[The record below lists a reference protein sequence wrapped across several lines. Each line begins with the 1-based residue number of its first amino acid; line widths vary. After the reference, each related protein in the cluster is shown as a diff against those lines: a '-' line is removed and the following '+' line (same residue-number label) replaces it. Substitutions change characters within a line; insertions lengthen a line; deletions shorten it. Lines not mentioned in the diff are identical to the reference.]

1 MPWELGLDWQF
12 RRSRHE
18 LKGPSMA
25 PETSRLPVKGIRPP
39 GNAPPAASSVDG
51 LADRLRGFGPIGV
64 FAIFVIAAG
73 TLATPLL
80 GAVLVLG
87 WARRSHTPWHEIGYV
102 RPRSWIGSLAIGIAF
117 GCALKLLLKS
127 VAMPL
132 LGADPSNPTYHYLI
146 GNTAALPAI
155 LFAVIVG
162 AGFGEETV
170 YRGYL
175 FERLGKLLGTGVA
188 AKILT
193 VILAA
198 GLFALV
204 HYPEQGLAG
213 VQQAVITG
221 LTFGSIFAT
230 VGRLWMLMVAHATY
244 DLTSVAI
251 IYFNLENDAAHLV
264 FK

>member
-1 MPWELGLDWQF
+1 MGQGSPPP
-12 RRSRHE
+12 RH
-18 LKGPSMA
+18 S
-25 PETSRLPVKGIRPP
+25 
-39 GNAPPAASSVDG
+39 PAVTADS
-51 LADRLRGFGPIGV
+51 LAERLRGFGPLGV
-64 FAIFVIAAG
+64 LAIFVIAAG
-73 TLATPLL
+73 TLVTPFL

-87 WARRSHTPWHEIGYV
+87 WTWRSQTPWHEIGYAW
-102 RPRSWIGSLAIGIAF
+102 PKSWIGSLAIGIAF

-127 VAMPL
+127 VVMPL
-132 LGADPSNPTYHYLI
+132 LGASAINPTYHYLV
-146 GNTAALPAI
+146 GNTAALPGI

-188 AKILT
+188 AKILI
-193 VILAA
+193 VMLVA
-198 GLFALV
+198 GLFALA

-213 VQQAVITG
+213 VQQAAITG
-221 LTFGSIFAT
+221 LTFGSIFAII
-230 VGRLWMLMVAHATY
+230 GRLWMLMVAHAMY

-251 IYFNLENDAAHLV
+251 IYFDLEYDVAHLV

>member
-1 MPWELGLDWQF
+1 
-12 RRSRHE
+12 
-18 LKGPSMA
+18 MA
-25 PETSRLPVKGIRPP
+25 PETSRLPAKGIQPP
-39 GNAPPAASSVDG
+39 VDARRALPSDG
-51 LADRLRGFGPIGV
+51 LADRLRGLGPLGIL
-64 FAIFVIAAG
+64 AIFVIAAG
-73 TLATPLL
+73 TLVTPFL

-87 WARRSHTPWHEIGYV
+87 WAWRSQTPWYEIGYA
-102 RPRSWIGSLAIGIAF
+102 RPKSWIGSLVIGIAF

-127 VAMPL
+127 VVTPL
-132 LGADPSNPTYHYLI
+132 LEASPINPTYHYLV
-146 GNTAALPAI
+146 GNTAALPGI
-155 LFAVIVG
+155 LFATIVG

-188 AKILT
+188 AKILI
-193 VILAA
+193 VMLAA

-221 LTFGSIFAT
+221 LTFGSIFAIT
-230 VGRLWMLMVAHATY
+230 GRLWMLMVAHAMY
-244 DLTSVAI
+244 DLTSIAI
-251 IYFNLENDAAHLV
+251 IYFNLEYDVAHLV